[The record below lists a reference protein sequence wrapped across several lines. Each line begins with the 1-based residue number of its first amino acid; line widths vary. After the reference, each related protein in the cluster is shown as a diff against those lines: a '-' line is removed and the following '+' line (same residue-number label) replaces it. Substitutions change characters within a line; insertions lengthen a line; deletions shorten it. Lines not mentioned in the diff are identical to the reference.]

1 MRRGEGGLHLGETS
15 LERRWEGSGDELG
28 TVGVRASDPKC
39 SVRLGVWCGGARR
52 ASGGGCGGSVVVGVG
67 GVCASRVCVPLWL
80 GELGAAGVA
89 QVWCWC
95 AVWSVLCVC

>member
-1 MRRGEGGLHLGETS
+1 M
-15 LERRWEGSGDELG
+15 
-28 TVGVRASDPKC
+28 
-39 SVRLGVWCGGARR
+39 RLGVWCGGARR